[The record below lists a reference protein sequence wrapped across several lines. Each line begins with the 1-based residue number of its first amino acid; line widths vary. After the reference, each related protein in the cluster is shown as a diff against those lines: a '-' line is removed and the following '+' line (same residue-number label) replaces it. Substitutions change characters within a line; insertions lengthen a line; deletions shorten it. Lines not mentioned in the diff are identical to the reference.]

1 MRTYV
6 ILKDKR
12 QVIGIDHY
20 GGKSIRAIAKC
31 TESDIFSETIGK
43 ELVDA
48 RLNYT
53 IAKKRC
59 KKMYDKLYK
68 CKAEI
73 DKLTQ
78 QYNILAQYALER
90 KSKEQQAYDE
100 LFAIEEITR

>member
-31 TESDIFSETIGK
+31 AEGDTFSETIGK

-48 RLNYT
+48 KLDYK
-53 IAKKRC
+53 IAQKRTNRMFKK
-59 KKMYDKLYK
+59 
-68 CKAEI
+68 I
-73 DKLTQ
+73 V
-78 QYNILAQYALER
+78 
-90 KSKEQQAYDE
+90 
-100 LFAIEEITR
+100 

>member
-1 MRTYV
+1 MRSYV

-31 TESDIFSETIGK
+31 AEGDTFSETIGK

-68 CKAEI
+68 
-73 DKLTQ
+73 
-78 QYNILAQYALER
+78 
-90 KSKEQQAYDE
+90 
-100 LFAIEEITR
+100 

>member
-1 MRTYV
+1 MRNYV

-31 TESDIFSETIGK
+31 AEGDIFSETVGK
-43 ELVDA
+43 NLVDA
-48 RLNYT
+48 RLNYI

-59 KKMYDKLYK
+59 KNMNDKLYK

-78 QYNILAQYALER
+78 QYDILAQRVVER
-90 KSKEQQAYDE
+90 EFKEQQAYYE
-100 LFAIEEITR
+100 LFAIEEIIG

>member
-31 TESDIFSETIGK
+31 AESDTFSEIIGK
-43 ELVDA
+43 NLVDA
-48 RLNYT
+48 RLNYI

-59 KKMYDKLYK
+59 KKINDKLYK

-78 QYNILAQYALER
+78 QYDILAQYALER

-100 LFAIEEITR
+100 LFAIEELTR

>member
-1 MRTYV
+1 MRSYV

-31 TESDIFSETIGK
+31 AEGDTFSETIGK

-53 IAKKRC
+53 IAKKDVKRC
-59 KKMYDKLYK
+59 TINCINVKPRLISLLSNIIFLLNMLLKESLKNNMLMMSFLLLKK
-68 CKAEI
+68 
-73 DKLTQ
+73 
-78 QYNILAQYALER
+78 
-90 KSKEQQAYDE
+90 
-100 LFAIEEITR
+100 